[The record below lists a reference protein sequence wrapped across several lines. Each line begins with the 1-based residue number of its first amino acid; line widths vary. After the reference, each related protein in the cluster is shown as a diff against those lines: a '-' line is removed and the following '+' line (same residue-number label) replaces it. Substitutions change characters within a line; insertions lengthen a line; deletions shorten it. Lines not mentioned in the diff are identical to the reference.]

1 MDLNITDKVVVIMGG
16 TSGIGLKT
24 AELLLQE
31 GAKVAICGRSQER
44 LAQAIE
50 KLKAFSNSSNIF
62 GMTCDVS
69 KREDVETFITATGN
83 HFKKIDVLLNNAGK
97 SIMSHFF
104 DVTDEQWQEQINLK
118 YFAIIFAVQAV
129 VPFMRKQGEGR
140 IININATLSKEPE
153 PHMIAT
159 AATRAGLLNLTK
171 GLSHEL
177 AKDNILVNTVSLGLI
192 KTDQW
197 ERRRINQAPDE
208 DPTVYYKELAM
219 DRNIPLGRVGLPEEV
234 ANVILFLASER
245 SSYVTGSNIEVS
257 GGLSKVL

>member
-1 MDLNITDKVVVIMGG
+1 VDLDMKNKVVVIMGG

-31 GAKVAICGRSQER
+31 GAKVAICGRSEER
-44 LAQAIE
+44 LAQAME
-50 KLKAFSNSSNIF
+50 TLNAFSDASNIF
-62 GMTCDVS
+62 GMTCDVAS
-69 KREDVETFITATGN
+69 RKDVEAFIDATGN
-83 HFKKIDVLLNNAGK
+83 HYEKIDVLLNNAGK

-104 DVTDEQWQEQINLK
+104 DITDEQWQEQINLK
-118 YFAIIFAVQAV
+118 YFAVIFAVQAV
-129 VPFMRKQGEGR
+129 VPFMRKQGAGR

-197 ERRRINQAPDE
+197 ERRRLAQTPDQ
-208 DPTVYYKELAM
+208 DPDIYYKELAM
-219 DRNIPLGRVGLPEEV
+219 ARNIPLSRVGLPEEV

-245 SSYVTGSNIEVS
+245 SSYVTGANIEVS